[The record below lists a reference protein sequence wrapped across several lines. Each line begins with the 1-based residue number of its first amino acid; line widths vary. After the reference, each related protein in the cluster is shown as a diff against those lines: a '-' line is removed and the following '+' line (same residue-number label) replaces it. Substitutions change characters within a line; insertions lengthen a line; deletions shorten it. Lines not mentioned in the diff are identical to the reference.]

1 MALLFLAGNCRA
13 SQFPDVCS
21 KRVHRQTLARV
32 SSGGGGGKERG
43 RERIFQRRWQWIDGI
58 YPLLK
63 NEMAAIRSVSRGF
76 ASIGRAGSTKIMVMA
91 TVPVI
96 EWNNCF
102 HLFESRMERV
112 VGGELIDC
120 KRNLLWLV
128 LMDVSYRWLLGNWKR

>member
-1 MALLFLAGNCRA
+1 MLETRA
-13 SQFPDVCS
+13 PPNPWYPP
-21 KRVHRQTLARV
+21 
-32 SSGGGGGKERG
+32 GEGGGKERG

-76 ASIGRAGSTKIMVMA
+76 ASIGRSGSTKIMVMA
-91 TVPVI
+91 TAPVI

-112 VGGELIDC
+112 VGGELIGC

-128 LMDVSYRWLLGNWKR
+128 LMDVSYRWLSGNWKR